1 MAQLLQQLPRFHMGS
16 HHGHGESFRLSSLGQ
31 WRPFRENMEALLVK
45 SCVSVPV
52 LRPYRHIRGILDT
65 GFASGAGTAF
75 DGS

>member
-1 MAQLLQQLPRFHMGS
+1 
-16 HHGHGESFRLSSLGQ
+16 
-31 WRPFRENMEALLVK
+31 MEALLVK